1 MYNPMELIKREID
14 SWTAPAQQ
22 VVSEVD
28 WSNMNAAM
36 FQLNYDMVSME
47 EFVKLDKAD
56 AVRLYYE
63 GKLLMFKSSS

>member
-1 MYNPMELIKREID
+1 MFDPLELVNGYIQRC
-14 SWTAPAQQ
+14 TVPAKQ

-36 FQLNYDMVSME
+36 FQLNFDMISMS
-47 EFVKLDKAD
+47 EFIALDRAE